1 MTVYVN
7 INLYGLFPEMAVKG
21 ISVNVVTCNTLLCGF
36 IVGKLKEATNFLNE
50 MVLKTI
56 NPSVYT
62 YDILVDALC
71 KKRKGERSQKYDNCD
86 DEIFCET

>member
-1 MTVYVN
+1 
-7 INLYGLFPEMAVKG
+7 MAVKG

-50 MVLKTI
+50 IVLKTI

-62 YDILVDALC
+62 YNILVDALC
-71 KKRKGERSQKYDNCD
+71 KKGKLKEAKSMITVMMKSFVKPDIRKTW
-86 DEIFCET
+86 FLTW

>member
-1 MTVYVN
+1 
-7 INLYGLFPEMAVKG
+7 MAVKG

-36 IVGKLKEATNFLNE
+36 IVGKLKEVTNFLNE

-62 YDILVDALC
+62 YNILVDALC
-71 KKRKGERSQKYDNCD
+71 KKGKVKEAKSILFLLYININVLLD
-86 DEIFCET
+86 IFKNIRY

>member
-1 MTVYVN
+1 
-7 INLYGLFPEMAVKG
+7 MAVKG

-50 MVLKTI
+50 IVLKTI

-62 YDILVDALC
+62 YNDALC
-71 KKRKGERSQKYDNCD
+71 KKGKVKEAKSMITVMMKSFVIPDIRKTW
-86 DEIFCET
+86 FLTW